1 MRVTILA
8 STLLAGVIAI
18 GLSAPAK
25 ASAFTDQCKAIPPVP
40 GTQAPAPDMDKAC
53 ACAAGKI
60 PAADLPAVTAVLK
73 TMIEAVAKGGQPDAS
88 KLPPDQAKAL
98 ETGMGAVISCLLPPE
113 APATAPAA
121 PAPTA
126 PAPAAPAAP
135 AKVTGLAAWALL
147 VGNSDQGKLN
157 GEELTDYYL
166 ENGTVKTLVGD
177 RLATGKWSLEGN
189 HVCIVYPKEDKD
201 CYTVEVA
208 GDNVTWTDESGKGL
222 RMQLLKGNPKHL

>member
-1 MRVTILA
+1 
-8 STLLAGVIAI
+8 
-18 GLSAPAK
+18 
-25 ASAFTDQCKAIPPVP
+25 
-40 GTQAPAPDMDKAC
+40 MDKTC

-113 APATAPAA
+113 APAAPAPAPATAPAA

-126 PAPAAPAAP
+126 PAPTAPAPAPTAPAAA

-189 HVCIVYPKEDKD
+189 KVCIVYPKEDKD
-201 CYTVEVA
+201 CYAVEVA